1 MFRRFLYANFR
12 LVYRFSRFVRQYFT
26 ANGLLILAVMPVAAI
41 FGLDTRSTLSFQV
54 AALTLALIFA
64 AVSYRLF
71 FRSRYQVTRQLPD
84 FGTVGT
90 PVTYTCLIQNNNAQ
104 AQKHLLLSDE
114 LRTRFPEFNEL
125 TQGSDPLHKQRNW
138 FDRTVG
144 YPRMVSALEKK
155 RGGKIPI
162 INIDYIGRNSG
173 QFVTLTLTPLRRGYL
188 LFDCLRIMQTDPL
201 GIFQAQKKISAKG
214 RLLILP
220 ELFNTPGIKLKGKRL
235 YHAGGNNRSSLTSDS
250 QEFISLRQYRPGDPL
265 KAIHWRSYARI
276 GEPVVR
282 EYQDEYFVR
291 YGLILDT
298 HQPAYVTNEAFESA
312 ISIAASYIANQRGQE
327 VLLDLMFVEDQTYY
341 VTSGNGH
348 RNSRSI
354 LEMLACIHAAK
365 KDRFDALRPLVRK
378 HSRECCGFMLVL
390 LSLDEPRMKL
400 LQMLDD
406 YSLDSHVLFVTDSN
420 PHLNEFS
427 FQHIEINLIRPDNCQ
442 TDLNRLAA

>member
-1 MFRRFLYANFR
+1 M
-12 LVYRFSRFVRQYFT
+12 
-26 ANGLLILAVMPVAAI
+26 VMPIAAI

-54 AALTLALIFA
+54 FALTLALILA
-64 AVSYRLF
+64 AASYRLS
-71 FRSRYQVTRQLPD
+71 FRSQYQITRQLPD

-90 PVTYTCLIQNNNAQ
+90 PLTYTCVIQNNNAQ
-104 AQKHLLLSDE
+104 PQKHLLLSDE
-114 LRTRFPEFNEL
+114 LQMRFPEFNEL
-125 TQGSDPLHKQRNW
+125 AQSNDPLDKRRNW

-144 YPRMVSALEKK
+144 YPRMVSALERK
-155 RGGKIPI
+155 RGGKTAVV
-162 INIDYIGRNSG
+162 NIDYIGKDSKE
-173 QFVTLTLTPLRRGYL
+173 FIALTLTPLHRGYL
-188 LFDCLRIMQTDPL
+188 SFDCLRIMQTDPL
-201 GIFQAQKKISAKG
+201 GIFQAQKKIFREG

-220 ELFNTPGIKLKGKRL
+220 KLFSIPDIKLKGKRL
-235 YHAGGNNRSSLTSDS
+235 YHAGRNNKSSFTGDS

-282 EYQDEYFVR
+282 EYQNEYFVR

-298 HQPAYVTNEAFESA
+298 HQPAHITNEAFESA

-327 VLLDLMFVEDQTYY
+327 ILLDLMFVEEQSYY

-378 HSRECCGFMLVL
+378 HSRECCGFILVL

-406 YSLDSHVLFVTDSN
+406 YSLASRVLLVTDSS
-420 PHLNEFS
+420 PSLNEFS
-427 FQHIEINLIRPDNCQ
+427 FQHVEINLIHPDNCQ
-442 TDLNRLAA
+442 DDLNRLAA